1 MHKTRPLS
9 PARWVSIALLGS
21 LLPLALV
28 GCGGGGG
35 ALRATGGN
43 GNDTGQQVRATPNG
57 TAIFH
62 VDVKTGQVTVTPL
75 NGAGT
80 DTRNSRAIF
89 TGTAIGF
96 NTSTLLDQ
104 PGNVGIK
111 TLNVSLTNH
120 WSLPIGQAPGGTVTG
135 VRVLFSNFTN
145 VSAFSDLRPKTIVS
159 TLAGTGAAGSADGPN
174 SSATFNGPA
183 GAAAAGGGVVYTTDY
198 TGNRIRKI
206 AGGLVSTLAGNGSSG
221 GVNGIGTAASF
232 NAPFGIAVNPVDGA
246 LIVVEACGNRIRR
259 VTQDGRVTTIAGTG
273 AAGGTDGYGNTATFN
288 NPAGVAV
295 DKFGVIYVAEVTGQR
310 IRRIQ
315 YISYDPKV
323 PTSYLVS
330 TLAGS
335 GSAGNT
341 DGIGTAASFQFP
353 TGLAVADDSTLFV
366 TDAGNHSIRR
376 ISPAGEVVTIAG
388 TGSPGSA
395 DGSGNTAT
403 FNSPRGITLV
413 GGALIV
419 GERSGNRLRQLTLKA
434 NGAASPSSANSW
446 QVSTLAGTGA
456 SGSADGTGD
465 VAMFNQPQL
474 LDSDGG
480 GNLFV
485 PEFASNKIRKVS
497 PASGF
502 FPIGIPTGTAPA
514 EQVQLSNP
522 DGIIPNSA
530 AGPNL
535 PFITY
540 PGVLSPGAVY
550 GNPARNW
557 WFVVPTGVTA
567 FEFTVTVEALTG
579 GLVPPSAGNGAGAPD
594 SLVRTYAGL
603 TSAAG
608 YVDGV
613 APQARFNLVKYLSLD
628 NAGVIYVTD
637 LNNNAIR
644 RIHGSGR
651 VTTIVGGLGNTGA
664 IVDGPGNIAKVGSIG
679 GLAASPDGL
688 SVYFVD
694 TNQIRR
700 AAIPSYLDPSDPGNW
715 TVTTIA
721 GSAAS
726 GNTDGPGDTATF
738 KAPDAMA
745 MDAAGNLYVSQVS
758 GNNIRYLIFK
768 GGAPGVA
775 TNWQVTT
782 FAGDVA
788 NASGNTDGTGTA
800 ARFKSPRGLAVDRN
814 GSVFVADAGNHRVRK
829 ITPEGVVT
837 TLAGGVSGDVPA
849 ASYVDGAG
857 ATARF
862 NFPYGI
868 AVDTSGF
875 VYVGEYSGLH
885 IRRISP
891 AGVVATVAGT
901 GAAGFTDGPGNIAT
915 FAGPTGLIV
924 DSSGNVALGDRHA
937 VRIIERQI
945 SSGTQ

>member
-1 MHKTRPLS
+1 MKTRPLS
-9 PARWVSIALLGS
+9 PARWVSIALLDS
-21 LLPLALV
+21 LLLLALV
-28 GCGGGGG
+28 GCGGG

-43 GNDTGQQVRATPNG
+43 GGDTGQQVRAAQNG
-57 TAIFH
+57 TAVFH

-111 TLNVSLTNH
+111 TLNVTLTNQ
-120 WSLPIGQAPGGTVTG
+120 WALPIGQAPGGEVTG

-145 VSAFSDLRPKTIVS
+145 VTAFSDLRPKTIVS
-159 TLAGTGAAGSADGPN
+159 TLAGTGAAGSASGPTGN
-174 SSATFNGPA
+174 ATFNNPVGVA
-183 GAAAAGGGVVYTTDY
+183 VASGGIVYTTDY

-206 AGGLVSTLAGNGSSG
+206 AGGLVSTLAGSGAAGGTNGL
-221 GVNGIGTAASF
+221 GTAASF
-232 NAPFGIAVNPVDGA
+232 NAPFGVAVNPRDGA
-246 LIVVEACGNRIRR
+246 LIVTEAGGHRIRR
-259 VTQDGRVTTIAGTG
+259 VTPDGRVTTIAGTG
-273 AAGGTDGYGNTATFN
+273 AAGGTNGYGSVATFN
-288 NPAGVAV
+288 APAGVAV
-295 DKFGVIYVAEVTGQR
+295 DKFGTIYVAEMLGLR
-310 IRRIQ
+310 IRSIQ
-315 YISYDPKV
+315 YTGFDPTDPASYYV
-323 PTSYLVS
+323 T

-335 GSAGNT
+335 GAIGSA
-341 DGIGTAASFQFP
+341 DGVGTAASFQYP
-353 TGLAVADDSTLFV
+353 IGLALGDDGSLYST
-366 TDAGNHSIRR
+366 DSGNNLIRR
-376 ISPAGEVVTIAG
+376 ISPVGEVVTIAG
-388 TGSPGSA
+388 TGAAGGA

-403 FNSPRGITLV
+403 FSSPRGITIAN
-413 GGALIV
+413 GALFI
-419 GERSGNRLRQLTLKA
+419 GERVGNRLRQLTLKA
-434 NGAASPSSANSW
+434 GGTASLSSASSW

-456 SGSADGTGD
+456 AGSGNGTGD
-465 VAMFNQPQL
+465 VATFNQPQL
-474 LDSDGG
+474 LASDGG

-485 PEFASNKIRKVS
+485 PEYPSNKIRKVS
-497 PASGF
+497 PTNGF
-502 FPIGIPTGTAPA
+502 FPIGIPTGAAPT

-530 AGPNL
+530 AGANL

-540 PGVLSPGAVY
+540 PGTLSPGALY

-579 GLVPPSAGNGAGAPD
+579 GLAPPPAGNGAGAAD

-644 RIHGSGR
+644 RIHSSGK

-679 GLAASPDGL
+679 GIAASPDGL
-688 SVYFVD
+688 SLYFVD

-700 AAIPSYLDPSDPGNW
+700 ASILPFSDPSDPGNW

-726 GNTDGPGDTATF
+726 GNADGPGDTATF
-738 KAPDAMA
+738 KGPDAIV
-745 MDAAGNLYVSQVS
+745 MDTAGNLYVSQVS

-768 GGAPGVA
+768 GGVPGAA

-782 FAGDVA
+782 FAGDIA

-814 GSVFVADAGNHRVRK
+814 GSIYVADAGNNRVRK

-849 ASYVDGAG
+849 TGYVDGAG
-857 ATARF
+857 TTARF

-868 AVDTSGF
+868 AVDTSNF
-875 VYVGEYSGLH
+875 VYVSEYSGRH

-891 AGVVATVAGT
+891 AGVAATIAGT
-901 GAAGFTDGPGNIAT
+901 GAAGFTDGPGNVAT
-915 FAGPTGLIV
+915 FAGPTGMVV
-924 DSSGNVALGDRHA
+924 DTSGNVALGDRHA
-937 VRIIERQI
+937 VRVIERQI